1 MRKYSA
7 APHRTLI
14 ACLAAAILALAFA
27 SGCASGSGGQQGTS
41 EPPEPQTSAPAPEP
55 TSEPTSGPIAGPAT
69 GTPVLEVLNDDMKAI
84 YANRDTELP
93 VAVKYWT
100 AGEGGVTVWPA
111 YGEQPVNQ
119 TLDAIEDMVVT
130 GETEMVADDDSEA
143 YAFINEDGSIAGT
156 VSFNMGNLEAGGKI
170 YTVSGSGGFAAL
182 PFPPAFQFAD
192 SYKAIPDPA
201 LLEFLGRFEAEDAIA
216 SVAVTTNGETKTT
229 TSEDAITDAAE
240 TLLYGNVGYA
250 GEPDGSGKDVFD
262 LTFTMEDG
270 TEYTFS
276 FENGS
281 YLYEFPAPI
290 GTWSY
295 YSSSFKDL
303 IRAAG

>member
-1 MRKYSA
+1 MRKNSA

-55 TSEPTSGPIAGPAT
+55 TSGPIAGPTT

-84 YANRDTELP
+84 YANRDTQLP
-93 VAVKYWT
+93 VAVEYWT

-119 TLDAIEDMVVT
+119 ALDAIEDMVVT
-130 GETEMVADDDSEA
+130 GETDMVADDDSEA
-143 YAFINEDGSIAGT
+143 YIFINEDGSIAGS
-156 VSFNMGNLEAGGKI
+156 VSFNMGNLEAGGKN
-170 YTVSGSGGFAAL
+170 YTVSGSGGFTDL
-182 PFPPAFQFAD
+182 PFPPAFRFVD
-192 SYKAIPDPA
+192 SYQAIPDPA
-201 LLEFLGRFEAEDAIA
+201 LLEFLERFETEDSIA
-216 SVAVTTNGETKTT
+216 SMAVTANGETKTS
-229 TSEDAITDAAE
+229 TSEDAIIDAAE
-240 TLLYGNVGYA
+240 TLLYSNVGYA
-250 GEPDGSGKDVFD
+250 GETDRSGKDVFD